1 MAAASRPGGV
11 EMGAFFRRLGFALCL
26 ACGAGLALAQ
36 EGAAAPAPAPPPEEP
51 KDTRFFFQAEVWG
64 AQPIG
69 LQYQPVVIVDPA
81 GEFQRPDVTMKANAR
96 GRYRIG
102 YRFPRNVGEFIG
114 TYWSQQDFAS
124 LTDVDPTNF
133 DFGESQVGTFGAGVL
148 DDGFADGVIADTRT
162 KTREFR
168 LDFYR
173 DAFETSRVRGR
184 WFVGLRRLDHQRL
197 MEIEYTAI
205 GANLPIAIDPSSG
218 DTRTDLFPLPDSAAL
233 SSSWSGRGL
242 EAGFDLHLAIHRRF
256 WMEAG
261 LAISAMRGR
270 SVSRHSSNTWVFE
283 ETTVSGPVV
292 LEPPFDDAFSDPN
305 RIPNIHQ
312 VAVPLAFNEEST
324 VLASDLIEAYLE
336 FRCRAWKGLEAFAGF
351 RNSHYDNVG
360 RDLGLT
366 LDSPSVERNAGFE
379 GYYAGLAYRF

>member
-1 MAAASRPGGV
+1 MTADSRPGGV
-11 EMGAFFRRLGFALCL
+11 EMGAFFRRLGLTLCL
-26 ACGAGLALAQ
+26 ACVAGVALAQ
-36 EGAAAPAPAPPPEEP
+36 EGPAPTPAPPPPEEP
-51 KDTRFFFQAEVWG
+51 KDTRFFFQAEIWG

-69 LQYQPVVIVDPA
+69 LQYQPVLILDA
-81 GEFQRPDVTMKANAR
+81 NGEFQRPDVTMEANAR

-102 YRFPRNVGEFIG
+102 YRFARNAGEFIG
-114 TYWSQQDFAS
+114 TYWSQQDFAN

-133 DFGESQVGTFGAGVL
+133 IFGESQVTSFGAGVL

-197 MEIEYTAI
+197 MEVEYTAI
-205 GANLPIAIDPSSG
+205 GANLPIVIDPSS
-218 DTRTDLFPLPDSAAL
+218 DDVRTDLFPVSDTAAV
-233 SSSWSGRGL
+233 SSSWSGRGI
-242 EAGFDLHLAIHRRF
+242 EAGIDVTLAIHRRF

-261 LAISAMRGR
+261 LALAAMRGR
-270 SVSRHSSNTWVFE
+270 AVSRHSSTTWVFIE
-283 ETTVSGPVV
+283 NTVNGPVV
-292 LEPPFDDAFSDPN
+292 LQAPFVEFEDPTK
-305 RIPNIHQ
+305 IPFLQQ
-312 VAVPLAFNEEST
+312 VAVPLAMNESST
-324 VLASDLIEAYLE
+324 VLSSDMIEAYLE

-351 RNSHYDNVG
+351 RNQHYENVG

-366 LDSPSVERNAGFE
+366 LSSPSVERGVGFE